1 MTGAPAIL
9 VSIGLLLANAFF
21 VAMEFALIAARR
33 TKMEQLASE
42 GNVRARAALSS
53 IKELSFML
61 AGAQLGITMASL
73 GLGAVAEPALAHAIE
88 EPLQTT
94 FDASPTV
101 VHSVAFTIAL
111 AIVVFFH
118 MVIGEMAPKNVA
130 IARPEGSALALAF
143 PIRVYANLFRPFIW
157 ILNRVGNGVLRLFRV
172 EPQDELVS
180 VHTAGEIALMA
191 TESAKEGAI
200 REFEHRLLTGAV
212 GLSELD
218 AGAVMV
224 PRPEMVAT
232 PLTVTPVEIERLVLA
247 SGHSRF
253 PLYRENLDDVVGFFH
268 VKDLLK
274 IPRDRQE
281 QAIDTRLVRPML
293 VVPESLKLH
302 PLLREMRRRRRHFA
316 LVMEEHGGTAG
327 IVTLEDVLEELVGDI
342 RDEHDLAEV
351 DIERLDDKRF
361 VVPGNLRVDEV
372 ADHVG
377 LELPEGEYETIAG
390 FIMDRLG
397 RIPKRRDVLE
407 LDGWRLQVRSMHR
420 RRVVS
425 IVVERT
431 GPRRVTTQQPPG

>member
-1 MTGAPAIL
+1 MTGTAGFL
-9 VSIGLLLANAFF
+9 VSIALLLANAFF

-33 TKMEQLASE
+33 TKIEQLASE
-42 GNVRARAALSS
+42 GNSPARAALRS

-73 GLGAVAEPALAHAIE
+73 GLGAVAEPALAHVLE
-88 EPLQTT
+88 GPLETT
-94 FDASPTV
+94 IGASPAV
-101 VHSVAFTIAL
+101 AHSVAFVIAL

-130 IARPEGSALALAF
+130 IAKPEGSALALAF
-143 PIRVYANLFRPFIW
+143 PIRFYANLFRPFIW
-157 ILNRVGNGVLRLFRV
+157 ILNRIGNGVLRMFRI

-224 PRPEMVAT
+224 PRPEMVAA
-232 PLTVTPVEIERLVLA
+232 PVTVTPLEIEGLVVA

-253 PLYRENLDDVVGFFH
+253 PLYRDNLDDVVGFFH
-268 VKDLLK
+268 VKDLLQ
-274 IPRDRQE
+274 IPPERQE
-281 QAIDTRLVRPML
+281 KPIDPRLIRPML

-302 PLLREMRRRRRHFA
+302 PLLLEMRRKRRHFA
-316 LVMEEHGGTAG
+316 LVMDEHGGTAG

-342 RDEHDLAEV
+342 RDEHDVSEMDIQRV
-351 DIERLDDKRF
+351 DDERF
-361 VVPGNLRVDEV
+361 VIPGNLRVDEV
-372 ADHVG
+372 ADQVG

-390 FIMDRLG
+390 FLMDRLG
-397 RIPKRRDVLE
+397 RIPKRRDVVE
-407 LDGWRLQVRSMHR
+407 YDGWRIHIRSMHR

-425 IVVERT
+425 LMLEHFE
-431 GPRRVTTQQPPG
+431 